1 MNAAR
6 WLTLLL
12 FVVAVSA
19 CEGSDPEMDLPTP
32 SGGSTFDPDVLD
44 GDSLRTA
51 DGTEYRLIGINA
63 PDRGECLADV
73 VASRLAEL
81 VRDGVRF
88 ETDVELEDQ
97 FGRRLVYAFSG
108 ETLINERLVDE
119 GLAVALHTDP
129 NSAYID
135 RIFAAMDR
143 AVAARVGLWDPGAC
157 GAGQTTSLEVVEIQA
172 DPRGPDEDHLEE
184 EYVVVENTG
193 SEPIDMTGWSLRDE
207 STRNRYSFPD
217 GFILEPGERVKVT
230 AGSGPFGFGS
240 DTPIWNNSGDTVFVV
255 DPGGRFVTFASTTG
269 SAASGGN

>member
-1 MNAAR
+1 MSSR
-6 WLTLLL
+6 SLILLL
-12 FVVAVSA
+12 AVVVAASA
-19 CEGSDPEMDLPTP
+19 CDDPDPEMGVPTL
-32 SGGSTFDPDVLD
+32 SGGSTLNPDVLD

-73 VASRLAEL
+73 VASRLTEL

-88 ETDVELEDQ
+88 ETDVEPEDQ

-108 ETLINERLVDE
+108 ETLINESLVEE

-129 NSAYID
+129 NSAYTD

-193 SEPIDMTGWSLRDE
+193 PEPIDMTGWSLRDE
-207 STRNRYSFPD
+207 STRNRYSFPE
-217 GFILEPGERVKVT
+217 GFILEPGQRVKVT

-269 SAASGGN
+269 SAGSGGN